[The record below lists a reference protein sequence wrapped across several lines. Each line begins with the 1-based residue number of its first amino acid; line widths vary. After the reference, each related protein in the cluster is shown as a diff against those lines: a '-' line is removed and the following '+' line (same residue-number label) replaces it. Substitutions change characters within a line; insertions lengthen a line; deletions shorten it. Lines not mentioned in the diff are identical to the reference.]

1 MANPATITLPSFIRR
16 IQKSNTLK
24 TQIKSLGCELSR
36 VGRSRNWK
44 LRASQEQIIA
54 IIGLVEA
61 SSEESW
67 LWLAKYLRSQRQ
79 QLSHSDL
86 INIAKLK
93 PDVSVSELMAKTD
106 CTVAQARRVI
116 DEIEWSA

>member
-44 LRASQEQIIA
+44 LCASQEQIIA